1 MASMV
6 NGDFLQAFNYNQ
18 FFFIAFC
25 YAVILLVVLNLAWLF
40 KVKFAQKLL
49 RIMAHYRAVIVFA
62 VGYAAFTAVRFIS
75 YI

>member
-6 NGDFLQAFNYNQ
+6 KGEFLQAFNYNQ

-25 YAVILLVVLNLAWLF
+25 YVAVLLIVLNLAWLF
-40 KVKFAQKLL
+40 KLKFAEKLL